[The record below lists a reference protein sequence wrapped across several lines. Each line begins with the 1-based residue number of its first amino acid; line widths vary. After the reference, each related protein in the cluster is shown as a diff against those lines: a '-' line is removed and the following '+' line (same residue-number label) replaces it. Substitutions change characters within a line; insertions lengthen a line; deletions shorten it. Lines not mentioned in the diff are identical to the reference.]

1 MKTDKTMKR
10 EYMTPR
16 MEVMDM
22 AANGSICLISVSGG
36 DTGLGNGGNAS
47 DGDGIW
53 EAELNENTNWDLW

>member
-22 AANGSICLISVSGG
+22 ASNGSICLISVSGG
-36 DTGLGNGGNAS
+36 DTGLTDGGNAS
-47 DGDGIW
+47 DKGIW
-53 EAELNENTNWDLW
+53 EADLNENTNWELW